1 MIGLVLGIKER
12 KGRGLFIFSF
22 SDDKV
27 NTSKKI
33 F

>member
-12 KGRGLFIFSF
+12 KGLFIFSF

-27 NTSKKI
+27 NTSKKN
-33 F
+33 FLG